1 MQSGLTIEYSNSVG
15 ELNSTSAL
23 DALVLPR
30 HRWYFIK
37 EAFSPSLVSQAIR
50 DSKCN
55 KNDLIIDVFC
65 GGGTVPV
72 TAALEGYSTVGF
84 EVNPFLAFVAKT
96 KLLQC
101 NPKTID
107 KHLGIIADQAL
118 QGAISPLEVYSTF
131 TDPGKAKKWL
141 FNKDVLRAF
150 EGGWRATVNQYGP
163 VRDLLRLCLIG
174 AAMDVCNAVK
184 DGKCLRYRPDWE
196 ERQFGKEDFIK
207 AFKRRVEEVKQDLE
221 QYPLRALNADIRLI
235 DSRKLGSSVL
245 QGKRFKLCVMSPP
258 YLNSFDYTD
267 IYRPELFL
275 GKFVKSQTD
284 LQALRLKTI
293 RSHVQVDWANP
304 KQLDFGPLFTD
315 SFLEIKKH
323 ADTLWNRRIPS
334 MIQAYF
340 EDIKRVLVNL
350 TRLAREDASVWI
362 VVSTSAYAGVEIP
375 VDLIIA
381 NIGSQ
386 TGWLLRELKV
396 MHYLRR
402 VPGQQWKQLYERKNK
417 RPHLRESIIIFD
429 AKPLAKTK

>member
-1 MQSGLTIEYSNSVG
+1 MQSELTIEYSNSVG
-15 ELNSTSAL
+15 DLNSTSAL
-23 DALVLPR
+23 DSVMLPR

-50 DSKCN
+50 DSNCN
-55 KNDLIIDVFC
+55 ENDLIIDVFC

-84 EVNPFLAFVAKT
+84 EVNPFLAFIAKT

-107 KHLGIIADQAL
+107 KLLEIITDQAL
-118 QGAISPLEVYSTF
+118 HGAISPLEAYSTF

-150 EGGWRATVNQYGP
+150 EGGWKATIGQNDT
-163 VRDLLRLCLIG
+163 VRDILRLCLIG

-184 DGKCLRYRPDWE
+184 DGKCLRYRADWE
-196 ERQFGKEDFIK
+196 ERCFAKEDFIC
-207 AFKRRVEEVKQDLE
+207 AFKKRASEVKQDLE
-221 QYPLRALNADIRLI
+221 RCPLTAESADVRLI
-235 DSRKLGSSVL
+235 DSRKLNNKTL
-245 QGKRFKLCVMSPP
+245 EGKRFKLCVMSPP

-275 GKFVKSQTD
+275 GRFVRSQKD
-284 LQALRLKTI
+284 LQALRLRTL
-293 RSHVQVDWANP
+293 RSHVQIDWDDP
-304 KQLDFGPLFTD
+304 KQLNFGPLFTD
-315 SFLEIKKH
+315 SFTEIKKH
-323 ADTLWNRRIPS
+323 SDILWNERIPS

-350 TRLAREDASVWI
+350 RRSAQEDASIWI
-362 VVSTSAYAGVEIP
+362 VVSTSAYAGIEIP

-381 NIGSQ
+381 DIGSQ
-386 TGWLLRELKV
+386 TGWLLRELNV

-402 VPGQQWKQLYERKNK
+402 VPGQQWNKLYKLKNK

-429 AKPLAKTK
+429 AKPHVGTK